1 MNLPLRAG
9 LAIEDRVVVSVLLVE
24 DDAVAADAVA
34 GSLAAARQ
42 LDARV
47 TRADSMGHAL
57 RQIARAKFALVMTDL
72 DLPDSSGLAT
82 LVTLRH
88 ATDAMVVALTADKDE
103 TLRRQALECGAN
115 YVVGRRGMDP
125 AELERLLRLA
135 ALQAQTGDALRD
147 SEARFRAIFELAAV
161 GIALRSL
168 DGRWLRV
175 NQKLCEILGY
185 PREELVTLTSVD
197 ITPPDDRDA
206 AIEYNERMIRG
217 EVSTYSREKRYLRKD
232 GSIVWV
238 NLAVNVVKGAN
249 GRPSHVISVIEDIS
263 DRKEAEEKLRR
274 SEERF
279 RSLTVMFSD
288 FYWETDEE
296 HRITQLVHGGGYRRI
311 YAPQVLIGKASWDLP
326 SIRPDAAGW
335 AAHKAIRNARLPFR
349 DFCFARIDSEGN
361 ERHIAISGEPMFAGG
376 RFIGYRG
383 VGSDVTDRR
392 RAEELQD
399 AHARHQEIIAEFG
412 RNALRLHDPQALLDE
427 AARGAAHA
435 LGAEAVAYYE
445 CMADERKVV
454 LRSCVG
460 RAFDAAILEV
470 GPAAAVG
477 DAIRSGEPCT
487 LQEEQAVQAGFPGGW
502 AHGFAS
508 ALAMPV
514 RGERRTFG
522 VLCAFSRRPRAYAE
536 PESGFLGALASV
548 LSAALQR
555 INSEE
560 RLAYLAQFDN
570 LTGLPNRALMRD
582 RFAQMLAQASRH
594 GSKLGV
600 MFVDLD
606 HFKLVNDMQGH
617 AAGDELLKEV
627 ARRLSACVRSGD
639 TVARISGDEF
649 VVILG
654 DMASPE
660 NAPHVA
666 QKVLERLA
674 APFAI
679 SGRETF
685 VTASIGMAIYPDD
698 GDNADALI
706 SAADAAMYRAKE
718 SGRNSYCSFT
728 PGIAEGARARLQLA
742 AELRRALE
750 REEFRLVYQP
760 KVTLGTRVVR
770 GAEALLRW
778 AHPERGLVPPG
789 EFVPV
794 LEETGLIVAV
804 GDWVLRR
811 VCADIRGWAA
821 AGREPVPVSV
831 NLSARQFQQR
841 DLDRL
846 IREVIDASGIDAALI
861 ELEITESHL
870 MQDPELAMRALES
883 LSEAGVRIAID
894 DFGTGYSSLSYLTRF
909 PVSALKI
916 DRSFVKDIEHDQ
928 QDAVIVR
935 TIVELAHTLGFMVVA
950 EGVETENQLAFLHG
964 LGCEQA
970 QGFLFAH
977 PMSADRLAALLP
989 APKARARRT

>member
-1 MNLPLRAG
+1 LNLPLRAG
-9 LAIEDRVVVSVLLVE
+9 LAADDRVVVSVLLVE
-24 DDAVAADAVA
+24 EDAAAADAVA
-34 GSLAAARQ
+34 RSFVVSRQ
-42 LDARV
+42 LEPRLTRV
-47 TRADSMGHAL
+47 ASMAQAL
-57 RQIARAKFALVMTDL
+57 RQVARAKFELVMTDL

-88 ATDAMVVALTADKDE
+88 ATDAMVVALAADTDE

-115 YVVGRRGMDP
+115 YVVSKRAMDP
-125 AELERLLRLA
+125 AELGRLLRLA
-135 ALQAQTGDALRD
+135 ALQAQTGDALRE
-147 SEARFRAIFELAAV
+147 SEARFRAIFDLAAV
-161 GIALRSL
+161 GIALRGL

-185 PREELVTLTSVD
+185 PREELVTLSSVD
-197 ITPPDDRDA
+197 LTPQDERDA
-206 AIEYNERMIRG
+206 AMEYNERMMRG

-238 NLAVNVVKGAN
+238 SLAVNVVKGADDK
-249 GRPSHVISVIEDIS
+249 PSHVISVIQDIS
-263 DRKEAEEKLRR
+263 DRKEAEEKLRK

-279 RSLTVMFSD
+279 RSLTMMFSD
-288 FYWETDEE
+288 FYWETDPE
-296 HRITQLVHGGGYRRI
+296 HRLTQLVHGGGYRRI
-311 YAPQVLIGKASWDLP
+311 YSPQVLLGKASWDLP

-335 AAHKAIRNARLPFR
+335 AAHKAIRDARLPFR
-349 DFCFARIDSEGN
+349 DFHFARIDAEGT

-383 VGSDVTDRR
+383 VGTDVTERR
-392 RAEELQD
+392 RVEERQV
-399 AHARHQEIIAEFG
+399 AHSRHQEIIAEFG
-412 RNALRLHDPQALLDE
+412 RSALRLHDPQALLDE
-427 AARGAAHA
+427 AVSGAAHA
-435 LGAEAVAYYE
+435 LGAETLAFFE
-445 CMADERKVV
+445 CVADERKAV
-454 LRSCVG
+454 LRACSG
-460 RAFDAAILEV
+460 RTLDASIVEIGADEV
-470 GPAAAVG
+470 IGG
-477 DAIRSGEPCT
+477 AIRSGEPCA
-487 LQEEQAVQAGFPGGW
+487 LQDERAVQAGFPGGW
-502 AHGFAS
+502 ARGFAS
-508 ALAMPV
+508 ALVTPV

-522 VLCAFSRRPRAYAE
+522 LLCAFSPRPRAYAE
-536 PESGFLGALASV
+536 AETGFLGALASV

-582 RFAQMLAQASRH
+582 RFAQMLAHSSRH

-617 AAGDELLKEV
+617 AAGDDLLKEV
-627 ARRLSACVRSGD
+627 ARRLAACVRSGD

-649 VVILG
+649 VIILG
-654 DMASPE
+654 DLASAE
-660 NAPHVA
+660 SAPPVA

-674 APFAI
+674 APFSL

-698 GDNADALI
+698 GDSADALI

-760 KVTLGTRVVR
+760 KVALGTRVVR

-811 VCADIRGWAA
+811 VCADIRAWAV

-831 NLSARQFQQR
+831 NLSARQFQSR
-841 DLDRL
+841 DLDRS
-846 IREVIDASGIDAALI
+846 IRDVIDASGIDAALI

-870 MQDPELAMRALES
+870 MQDPELAMHALQS
-883 LSEAGVRIAID
+883 LSEAGVRVAID

-916 DRSFVKDIEHDQ
+916 DRSFVKDIEHDH

-977 PMSADRLAALLP
+977 PMSADRLAALL
-989 APKARARRT
+989 AMPKARARRP